1 MRIRYRILFLG
12 LVAIAWI
19 AINLPASLVRH
30 VVDPSAATF
39 VAPSGTVWQG
49 ASQIISPIGLRGE
62 VQWEITLLRPGV
74 NLSLIHI

>member
-30 VVDPSAATF
+30 LVDPSAATF

-49 ASQIISPIGLRGE
+49 ASQIISPIGSVSYTHL
-62 VQWEITLLRPGV
+62 TLPTIMPV
-74 NLSLIHI
+74 